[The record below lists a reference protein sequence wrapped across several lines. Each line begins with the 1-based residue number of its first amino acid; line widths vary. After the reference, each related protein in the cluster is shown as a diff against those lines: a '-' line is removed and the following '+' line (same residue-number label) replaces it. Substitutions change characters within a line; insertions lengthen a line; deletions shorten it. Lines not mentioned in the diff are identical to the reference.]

1 MLIHYSDTLWQ
12 YRPLGADGAYS
23 NVACLGPRGAQHH
36 WQLSGT
42 APEAAAELERRIQEF
57 MAQQVLPLVSSHG
70 LSHPALDK
78 MMAEV
83 GAWGPVRA
91 RMLWPYA
98 SAPQGA
104 IDRARAA
111 LRDLL
116 PEFV

>member
-1 MLIHYSDTLWQ
+1 M
-12 YRPLGADGAYS
+12 
-23 NVACLGPRGAQHH
+23 AQH
-36 WQLSGT
+36 
-42 APEAAAELERRIQEF
+42 
-57 MAQQVLPLVSSHG
+57 VLPLVGSHG

-83 GAWGPVRA
+83 GAWGPVQA

-98 SAPQGA
+98 SAPQVA
-104 IDRARAA
+104 IKSARAA

>member
-1 MLIHYSDTLWQ
+1 M
-12 YRPLGADGAYS
+12 
-23 NVACLGPRGAQHH
+23 
-36 WQLSGT
+36 
-42 APEAAAELERRIQEF
+42 ELERRIQQF
-57 MAQQVLPLVSSHG
+57 MAQHVLPLVGSHG

-98 SAPQGA
+98 SAPQAA
-104 IDRARAA
+104 IERARAA

-116 PEFV
+116 PEFL